1 MQLHGT
7 GKKITIV
14 NSPILLVLTTS
25 YYFGNTGTEEMYT
38 NLTIMN
44 SFLFKAGHIVFLAKL
59 AGFKG
64 EIWLGE
70 TADAYDGGVN
80 GISDSYLAGFL

>member
-1 MQLHGT
+1 
-7 GKKITIV
+7 
-14 NSPILLVLTTS
+14 
-25 YYFGNTGTEEMYT
+25 MYT
-38 NLTIMN
+38 DLKIMN
-44 SFLFKAGHIVFLAKL
+44 SFSIKAGQVALRAHL

-70 TADAYDGGVN
+70 TADAFDGGVN

>member
-1 MQLHGT
+1 
-7 GKKITIV
+7 
-14 NSPILLVLTTS
+14 
-25 YYFGNTGTEEMYT
+25 MYT
-38 NLTIMN
+38 DPNFMN
-44 SFLFKAGHIVFLAKL
+44 SFVIRAAITTSLAYL

-70 TADAYDGGVN
+70 TADAFAGGVY